1 MTSRKTTVSSQ
12 SYKSSHPENLQST
25 SLASSSDFMQFTRS
39 HSSSP
44 ATRDRSLNLRKIE
57 VIELQQQ
64 SPSCDQYFGKTMFI
78 WVPNLQKK
86 RKWQKK
92 HAQSIMQPQCV
103 SVKEICFQGQPYDE
117 LHGLSV
123 EQKQRQKMR
132 KRAKKK
138 TATGGQPY
146 TYFARKQQSLKGR
159 KDIMQPL
166 YEEHRNELPE
176 VAKGILTQPD
186 HSDCVSEQGLMQQ
199 YSPAKSQP
207 RLNCCEYQDA
217 RKIPGHAMPIPVSKK
232 VPLHHLTEKQR
243 QGQSTWRFRSSW
255 KMDGQSLKTKGLD
268 INNLNLKK
276 CLVNNLSVLQEHISS
291 DQDSVHPPS
300 SVHSTNDECA
310 QPCSD
315 ASGMLA
321 VKSDV
326 KDTPLYT
333 VDSRFLSNLQ
343 LTLLMGLPG
352 FQGTGSSILTASTY
366 SQKSGLLTVSTAEI
380 QNARW
385 IKEQK
390 VTAATNM
397 RLSTME
403 QEGPEDQISSPGDKQ
418 REQKDV
424 STATEMGPLTITQVG
439 SEDQT
444 RFPIAKQKEQQS
456 LSTATELGPP
466 VVKQTDPED
475 QSSNLIDLQDQKQDL
490 STATEEEMEQG
501 DSKDQC
507 SSPTVERDELQE
519 LNRTDAEDQSS
530 FTVAGMSEK
539 EHLNAGTA
547 IKFPDQG
554 VKDQGDFLITER
566 TEQQDFGATTESITL
581 IWDQRSEDP
590 QNGITTT
597 KDIEG
602 QNLAAPTEIL
612 SSRDESGRTDI

>member
-1 MTSRKTTVSSQ
+1 MFFKLTMAELHRFPGPVDETLCNHVVCQHPLCWETMRRLERGLPRIKLQSIRKLPPKSEGNLPPLNILKLPQWSADRAIDVSIIPMTSRKTTVSSQ

-315 ASGMLA
+315 ASGMLGRKMAERPEDLNLPNA
-321 VKSDV
+321 VITRIIKEALPDGVNISKEARSAISRAASVFVLYATSCANNFAMKSKRKTLSASDV
-326 KDTPLYT
+326 L
-333 VDSRFLSNLQ
+333 
-343 LTLLMGLPG
+343 
-352 FQGTGSSILTASTY
+352 
-366 SQKSGLLTVSTAEI
+366 
-380 QNARW
+380 
-385 IKEQK
+385 
-390 VTAATNM
+390 AAM
-397 RLSTME
+397 
-403 QEGPEDQISSPGDKQ
+403 
-418 REQKDV
+418 
-424 STATEMGPLTITQVG
+424 
-439 SEDQT
+439 
-444 RFPIAKQKEQQS
+444 
-456 LSTATELGPP
+456 
-466 VVKQTDPED
+466 
-475 QSSNLIDLQDQKQDL
+475 
-490 STATEEEMEQG
+490 EEMEF
-501 DSKDQC
+501 DRFITPLKDALEDTAVRTREKGWTHIQRIKPA
-507 SSPTVERDELQE
+507 SEPQHHDTQIQNSTWRAVPHPSDLKLTLRRDK
-519 LNRTDAEDQSS
+519 
-530 FTVAGMSEK
+530 V
-539 EHLNAGTA
+539 
-547 IKFPDQG
+547 P
-554 VKDQGDFLITER
+554 
-566 TEQQDFGATTESITL
+566 
-581 IWDQRSEDP
+581 
-590 QNGITTT
+590 
-597 KDIEG
+597 
-602 QNLAAPTEIL
+602 
-612 SSRDESGRTDI
+612 